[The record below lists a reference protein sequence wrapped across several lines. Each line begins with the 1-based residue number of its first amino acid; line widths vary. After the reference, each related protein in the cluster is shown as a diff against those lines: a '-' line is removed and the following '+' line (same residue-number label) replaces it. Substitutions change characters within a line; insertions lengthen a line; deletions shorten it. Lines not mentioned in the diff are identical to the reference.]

1 MLETARAQEETVRLQ
16 VEQSEKLVAAGRL
29 PEGSLLEMQ
38 ALAAR
43 ESSSVIQLEN
53 RLLLSLLDLAQALDL
68 EDVGA
73 FDVVYP
79 EVEELSS
86 EGLQDASSIY
96 ALAVGSLP
104 RIAASELRL

>member
-1 MLETARAQEETVRLQ
+1 MEVETAPQVFEKAGNDLALGITAMYMQILFDREMLETVRAQEETVRLQ

-53 RLLLSLLDLAQALDL
+53 RLLLSLLDLAQALD
-68 EDVGA
+68 
-73 FDVVYP
+73 
-79 EVEELSS
+79 
-86 EGLQDASSIY
+86 
-96 ALAVGSLP
+96 
-104 RIAASELRL
+104 